1 MAAVAS
7 LIPELE
13 DAIHRGTHEQRIRT
27 LERIASLFVQGA
39 PSFSDEHVA
48 LFDDVLSLLI
58 VEIETQALAVLSRR
72 LAPIGNAPART
83 VQRLA
88 RNDEI
93 AVAAPVLRQ
102 SRRLGEDD
110 LIEIAQTK
118 GQAHLLAVSER
129 AAVPERVSDVLIRR
143 GDNEVLRSVAANAGA
158 QVSAEAYAV
167 LVDRA
172 HQDGALAQTVAA
184 RADIPPHLFRALIVQ
199 ATGLVQEKLL
209 ASAKPEKQGLIRDIL
224 SKVASELG
232 RQTPQRDFTTAQR
245 AVEALHQAGKL
256 GEAEL
261 IGFAK
266 AGRFEETVATL
277 SVLCR
282 VPIDVVDRL
291 MAGDRPDPVLIM
303 CKAIGFDW
311 GTVRPII
318 LVRPEGQRMSA
329 KALEAALN
337 NFDRLSPSTAE
348 RVLRF
353 WQSRQS
359 HAPAEP
365 R

>member
-1 MAAVAS
+1 MAALAS

-13 DAIHRGTHEQRIRT
+13 DAIHRGTHAQRVRT
-27 LERIASLFVQGA
+27 LERIANLFIQGA
-39 PSFSDEHVA
+39 PSFADEHVA
-48 LFDDVLSLLI
+48 LFDDVLSLL
-58 VEIETQALAVLSRR
+58 VAEIELQALAALSRR

-88 RNDEI
+88 RSDDI

-102 SRRLGEDD
+102 SSRLGEDD
-110 LIEIAQTK
+110 LVEIVQTK
-118 GQAHLLAVSER
+118 GQAHLLAVSAR
-129 AAVPERVSDVLIRR
+129 AAIPERVSDVLISR
-143 GDNEVLRSVAANAGA
+143 GDNDVLRSVAANAGA
-158 QVSAEAYAV
+158 QVSPRAYAA
-167 LVDRA
+167 LVERA
-172 HQDGALAQTVAA
+172 HEDGVLAQSVAA
-184 RADIPPHLFRALIVQ
+184 RPDIPPHLFRTLIVQ
-199 ATGLVQEKLL
+199 AAGVVQEKLL
-209 ASAKPEKQGLIRDIL
+209 ASARPDKQAAIREIL
-224 SKVASELG
+224 SKVACELG
-232 RQTPQRDFTTAQR
+232 RQAPKRDFSAAQR
-245 AVEALHQAGKL
+245 AVEALYRAGKL

-266 AGRFEETVATL
+266 AGRFEETVAAL

-282 VPIDVVDRL
+282 VPIEVVDRL
-291 MAGDRPDPVLIM
+291 MAGDRPDPALIM

-311 GTVRPII
+311 GTVRPVI

-329 KALEAALN
+329 KALEAALA

-359 HAPAEP
+359 QLAG
-365 R
+365 